1 MITTATATASTVV
14 HLNVA
19 DFQAAVAIARDRS
32 LAARPFVIAG
42 ASPAARA
49 IVLGLSHR
57 ARNAGLAVGMGLP
70 AAQRLVPGLIVMPP
84 DPAACALA
92 ETAMARIAARWAPLV
107 QDDSGGH
114 LFLDLAGTG
123 RIFGPAIDC
132 AVCIRNEI
140 ADTLGLEPA
149 VAVAANRLV
158 AKVAA
163 RSIRPVGVAYVR
175 RGDEASFLS
184 PQDATLLPGVG
195 PALSRVLSVTGI
207 HEIGQLAALS
217 DFEAVAL
224 FGKRGLALRDAAL
237 GIDPTP
243 VAPGGLAERVIRRRV
258 DFESDQL
265 DAPAIRAALVAV
277 TEDAGLELRRSLLAA
292 GRLRVAVQYADG
304 CRAEASERRGTAWIL
319 DAELLAAA
327 DRAFERAATRRVRLR
342 ALALELSALAP
353 AQREPDLFAPDD
365 LGRLRRLQSA
375 VDTARTRFGPAAV
388 TRGSAL
394 AASSASVRGSVGG
407 SARDGVRHR
416 GGRR

>member
-1 MITTATATASTVV
+1 MIATATARASTVV

-19 DFQAAVAIARDRS
+19 DFQAAVAISRDRS
-32 LAARPFVIAG
+32 LASRPFIIAG
-42 ASPAARA
+42 ASSAARA

-57 ARNAGLAVGMGLP
+57 ARDEGLAVGMGLP
-70 AAQRLVPGLIVMPP
+70 AAQRLVPGLVVMAP

-92 ETAMARIAARWAPLV
+92 EAGMARIAARWAPLV

-132 AVCIRNEI
+132 AVRIRNEI
-140 ADTLGLEPA
+140 ADTLGFEPA

-184 PQDATLLPGVG
+184 PQDAALLPGVG

-243 VAPGGLAERVIRRRV
+243 VAPGGLTERVIRRRV

-265 DAPAIRAALVAV
+265 DARAIRAALVAA

-292 GRLRVAVQYADG
+292 GRLLVAVQYADG
-304 CRAEASERRGTAWIL
+304 CRAEASERRGTAWTL

-327 DRAFERAATRRVRLR
+327 DRAFDRAATRRVRLR

-353 AQREPDLFAPDD
+353 AQREPDLFVPDD

-388 TRGSAL
+388 TRASAI
-394 AASSASVRGSVGG
+394 AASRD
-407 SARDGVRHR
+407 SARRI